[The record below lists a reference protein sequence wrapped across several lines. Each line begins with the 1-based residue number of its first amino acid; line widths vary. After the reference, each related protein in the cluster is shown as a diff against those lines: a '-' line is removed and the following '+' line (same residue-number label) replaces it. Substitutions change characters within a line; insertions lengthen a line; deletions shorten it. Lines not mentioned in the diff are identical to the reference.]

1 MKNYFLLL
9 LICCSVAQLAAQP
22 LAGSSTYEKLIES
35 AELAESQLNWS
46 AALDKYKEA
55 YEKEEDEELV
65 SKMAKLNYELRD
77 YNSAQ
82 RDYKRVFRK
91 IEPTDSTFNDHR
103 FLYGRSLKI
112 MGEYDDA
119 IMVLQDFL
127 RHATDK
133 DLRTLAEREITGAEL
148 AQNTNMETSE
158 VKVETAG
165 RQINGSF
172 SEYSPA
178 LSTDGKTLY
187 FSTWDASEVVVPV
200 DPNDPKNFSRIFM
213 SNQKEGKKGEKEWDK
228 PEVLG
233 EEVNRPGA
241 HTANPAI
248 SSDGRRMYYNRIEFT
263 GNVATKSELYVSD
276 VEDTG
281 WKSGNPVTSLNGD
294 YLILQPAMGELF
306 GGEVIFFTSDMPGGT
321 GGLDLYYAPYE
332 GGSFGDPVNLGP
344 TVNTVGDDMT
354 PFYFDGTL
362 YFASTGYPTFGGSDI
377 FYSVWNGS
385 NWSTPENMGPGFNTS
400 QDDQSFRLYGDGY
413 VGFLTSNRLGGRSVK
428 SKTCC
433 DDIYGFQI
441 ARLYA
446 DLVAGIFTDDRKPL
460 VGGSMRLVSQ
470 NGGGGDTKQNPD
482 GNAFNFGLELEN
494 EYLLIADH
502 PKYYPDTF
510 EFNTLGLAETK
521 HYEQRFFLKARPV
534 PPPKPVFDTL
544 TLEKA
549 IVLENL
555 LYDFNKANIRPDAEQ
570 DLIVL
575 QGFMD
580 TFPDMTIELGS
591 HTDARGK
598 DSYNLDLSKRRADSA
613 RRWLIQKGIS
623 PERIKTQGYG
633 KTVPQTVNDRHVE
646 LYDWLP
652 LGQVLTEQ
660 YINGLPTEEQQ
671 EVAHQLNRRTEFK
684 ILAGPTSFIY
694 KREIFERKEEQ
705 KNRKSL
711 PQQGVEAVQENG
723 SSPTSAATL
732 KSPTQAQP
740 QPKTTAAAIQKAPA
754 GDTIKISELS
764 SLYGQKDISGLP
776 VLQFEHRKYNLGP
789 VKKGQKRQFSYTFTN
804 RGKVPAQV
812 MLIQACECTT
822 TEHNNAK
829 IYKPGQSGTIEVTF
843 DSTEK
848 DEDETITIDIFLE
861 QVDKKGVPILEM
873 VEYSFKLIK

>member
-9 LICCSVAQLAAQP
+9 LVCCSLAQLAAQP
-22 LAGSSTYEKLIES
+22 LAGSSTYEKLIEA
-35 AELAESQLNWS
+35 AELAESQMNWS

-55 YEKEEDEELV
+55 YDKQEDEAL
-65 SKMAKLNYELRD
+65 MPMIARLNYDLRD

-91 IEPTDSTFNDHR
+91 IEPTDTTFNLHR
-103 FLYGRSLKI
+103 FYYARSLKI

-119 IMVLQDFL
+119 IMVFQDFL
-127 RHATDK
+127 RHTTDK
-133 DLRTLAEREITGAEL
+133 DLKTLAELEITGAEM

-178 LSTDGKTLY
+178 LSADGKVLY
-187 FSTWDASEVVVPV
+187 YSTWDVNEVVVPE
-200 DPNDPKNFSRIFM
+200 DLNDPKNFSRIFM
-213 SNQKEGKKGEKEWDK
+213 SEEKEGKKGEKEWGK
-228 PEVLG
+228 PEVLS

-248 SSDGRRMYYNRIEFT
+248 SADGRRMYYNRIEFT

-321 GGLDLYYAPYE
+321 GGLDIYYAPYE

-344 TVNTVGDDMT
+344 TINTIGDDMT

-362 YFASTGYPTFGGSDI
+362 YFSSTGYPTFGGSDI

-441 ARLYA
+441 ARVYA
-446 DLVAGIFTDDRKPL
+446 DLVAGIFTDDRKGL
-460 VGGSMRLVSQ
+460 IGGSIRLVSE
-470 NGGGGDTKQNPD
+470 NGGRDDKQNNED
-482 GNAFNFGLELEN
+482 GNAFSFGLDLEN
-494 EYLLIADH
+494 EYLVIADH
-502 PKYYPDTF
+502 PKYYPDTVKLS
-510 EFNTLGLAETK
+510 TVGLLETK
-521 HYEQRFFLKARPV
+521 NFEERFFLKARPV
-534 PPPKPVFDTL
+534 PPPKPVYDTL
-544 TLEKA
+544 DLEKV

-555 LYDFNKANIRPDAEQ
+555 LYDFNKANIRPDAEK
-570 DLIVL
+570 DLVVL

-580 TFPDMTIELGS
+580 TFPDMVIELGS
-591 HTDARGK
+591 HTDARG
-598 DSYNLDLSKRRADSA
+598 SASSNLSLSKRRADSA
-613 RRWLIQKGIS
+613 RRWLMQKGIA
-623 PERIKTQGYG
+623 PDRIKTQGYG
-633 KTVPQTVNDRHVE
+633 KTVPQTVNDRLVE

-652 LGQVLTEQ
+652 QGQVLTED
-660 YINGLPTEEQQ
+660 YINGLESEERQ
-671 EVAHQLNRRTEFK
+671 EIAHQLNRRTEFK
-684 ILAGPTSFIY
+684 ILAGPTKFVY
-694 KREIFERKEEQ
+694 KREIFERTEAQKE
-705 KNRKSL
+705 RKSL
-711 PQQGVEAVQENG
+711 PQQVVPAKEKST
-723 SSPTSAATL
+723 SSKTTATSTKPATL
-732 KSPTQAQP
+732 KSKP
-740 QPKTTAAAIQKAPA
+740 QTAAVQKIPA
-754 GDTIKISELS
+754 NDTLKVSDMS
-764 SLYGQKDISGLP
+764 SLYGQKDITGLP
-776 VLQFEHRKYNLGP
+776 ILEFDYRKFNLGP
-789 VKKGQKRQFSYTFTN
+789 VKKGQKREMSYTFTN

-822 TEHNNAK
+822 TEHDNSK
-829 IYKPGQSGTIEVTF
+829 IYQPGESGTIEVIF

-848 DEDETITIDIFLE
+848 DADETITIDVFLE
-861 QVDKKGVPILEM
+861 QVDKNDTPIVEVL
-873 VEYSFKLIK
+873 EYSFKLIK